1 MLHTSKGRTCAT
13 IAPLSDGGVLSQILR
28 YNDNPITF
36 RIIGGELMVDATR
49 MAKPFGKRPSLWLR
63 LPVTRK
69 FIRIIQREKK
79 HPIVTSKGGRN
90 NGGTYIH
97 EDLAIEFARWLS
109 PAYAVWCNNRVK
121 ELLCQGVTLQHPQE
135 QPRVNSLDDALM
147 TLRESAELVT
157 ALKAERAERERLE
170 AVLSS
175 VKRLIDG
182 LPSKSKTYKDTQIQ
196 LFKTR

>member
-1 MLHTSKGRTCAT
+1 MKNISKGRTGAT
-13 IAPLSDGGVLSQILR
+13 LAPLSDGGMLSQILR

-36 RIIGGELMVDATR
+36 RTIGGVLMVNATQ

-63 LPVTRK
+63 LPVARK

-79 HPIVTSKGGRN
+79 HPIVITKGGRD

-109 PAYAVWCNNRVK
+109 PAYAVWCNDRIK

-182 LPSKSKTYKDTQIQ
+182 LPSKSETYKDTQIQ